1 MVLLYYHNEST
12 AYLKCHQN
20 NSGLIS
26 MGAKAK
32 QRFGVHVRRF
42 GGVWCTHGTG
52 ESLITSSQKSSQIG
66 GGLGMSLGLLI

>member
-42 GGVWCTHGTG
+42 GGGFGAHMA
-52 ESLITSSQKSSQIG
+52 
-66 GGLGMSLGLLI
+66 LGRA